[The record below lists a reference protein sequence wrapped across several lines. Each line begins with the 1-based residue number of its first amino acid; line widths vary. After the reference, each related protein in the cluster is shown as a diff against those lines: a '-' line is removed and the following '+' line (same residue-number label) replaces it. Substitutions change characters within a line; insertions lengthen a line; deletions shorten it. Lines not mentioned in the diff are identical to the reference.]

1 MFKLMS
7 AYPAFPEMLLLAG
20 TVFILLI
27 DLFLKGKKSLTF
39 YLAELLLI
47 GVFISLM
54 AEKNV
59 NPQILYAG
67 QYLFD
72 PFARVMKEAVVLMSF
87 FIFAYTHK
95 RREFEHLQSEF
106 LFLVLFSLL
115 GAMVLASAESLL
127 TLYLGLELL
136 SLPLYAMIALRR
148 DAVTGGEAAIKYFIM
163 GALASGF
170 LLFGFS
176 LLYGLTGS
184 IELSQIASQIT
195 AQMSASPAYWVVL
208 TLILA
213 AVAFKLGIV
222 PFHMWIADVYEGAPL
237 SVTIYLASVP
247 KLAVLALFVR
257 IFVDSLSYS
266 TILIPHL
273 LFWLGALSLI
283 FGNCAALVQKSLRRL
298 LAYSTVA
305 NMGLIFMAFGLA
317 SPQGQ
322 GSAIFYALV
331 YTFSTIGIFGLI
343 LLFREDIVNI
353 DDLKGL
359 HAQKPYLAFL
369 FLLVMLSL
377 AGIPP
382 LIGFDSKLL
391 IITSLL
397 HQQQY
402 GLTILVVILSVVAA
416 AYYLKLV
423 KAIYFERGREDKWL
437 TYPGLNTV
445 LININVLALLLF
457 GLFPSHLI
465 ALAYHLF
472 NY

>member
-1 MFKLMS
+1 MFKLVS
-7 AYPAFPEMLLLAG
+7 CYPAFPEMLLLAG
-20 TVFILLI
+20 TVVILMI
-27 DLFLKGKKSLTF
+27 DLFLKGKKCLTF
-39 YLAELLLI
+39 YLTELLLI

-54 AEKNV
+54 AEKNL

-67 QYLFD
+67 HYLFD
-72 PFARVMKEAVVLMSF
+72 PFARVMKQVVVLLSF

-95 RREFEHLQSEF
+95 RREFENLQSEF
-106 LFLVLFSLL
+106 KFLMLFSLL

-148 DAVTGGEAAIKYFIM
+148 DSARGGEAAIKYFIM

-184 IELSQIASQIT
+184 IELPQIASAMT
-195 AQMSASPAYWVVL
+195 ASISTDPAYLVVL
-208 TLILA
+208 ALIIA
-213 AVAFKLGIV
+213 AIAFKLGIV

-257 IFVDSLSYS
+257 VFVDSLSYP
-266 TILIPHL
+266 TLMLPHL
-273 LFWLGALSLI
+273 LFWLGILSLI

-305 NMGLIFMAFGLA
+305 NMGLIFIVFGLT

-322 GSAIFYALV
+322 GSAIFYALI
-331 YTFSTIGIFGLI
+331 YTFTTVGIFGLI

-359 HAQKPYLAFL
+359 HAQRPYLAFL

-382 LIGFDSKLL
+382 LIGFDAKLL
-391 IITSLL
+391 IVTSLL
-397 HQQQY
+397 HQQEY
-402 GLTILVVILSVVAA
+402 GLTILVVIMSVVAA
-416 AYYLKLV
+416 AYYLKV
-423 KAIYFERGREDKWL
+423 IRAIYFERGREDKWL
-437 TYPGLNTV
+437 TYRGLNSV
-445 LININVLALLLF
+445 LINVNVLALLLF

-465 ALAYHLF
+465 ALTYHLF
-472 NY
+472 N